1 MCSCLILIWSDS
13 RFVQS
18 RPHLSDT
25 YIVAPSFSYRLAEF
39 LRRQFE
45 ARIRD
50 RRAMMIAVGGE
61 ISVDKNV
68 AVKVPDLLGLP
79 QFRIKTLNNTGQEL
93 SDDPLGLR
101 RRPIGQR

>member
-1 MCSCLILIWSDS
+1 
-13 RFVQS
+13 
-18 RPHLSDT
+18 
-25 YIVAPSFSYRLAEF
+25 
-39 LRRQFE
+39 
-45 ARIRD
+45 
-50 RRAMMIAVGGE
+50 MIAVGGE